1 MPTEVG
7 SISRE
12 HVEAFLVD
20 VMERTSPATAEAR
33 YRGLR
38 QFFNW
43 YEAEGEVPVS
53 PMARM
58 SPPKVTEQPV
68 EVPPVE
74 DPPVPGAVDTY
85 ERVTGV
91 LVLRIFSSYRRMISQ
106 KEIRTSGVRIS
117 TATHNKRRALLFSG
131 IVNR

>member
-1 MPTEVG
+1 
-7 SISRE
+7 
-12 HVEAFLVD
+12 
-20 VMERTSPATAEAR
+20 
-33 YRGLR
+33 
-38 QFFNW
+38 
-43 YEAEGEVPVS
+43 
-53 PMARM
+53 M

-85 ERVTGV
+85 ESVTGV

-117 TATHNKRRALLFSG
+117 TATHNKRRALLSRESSTGNRWARRLRRSSG
-131 IVNR
+131 RAPVRRRPGRLPLQYDPGVSVPAFGHDATAPPEQASPAQAIQ